1 MAAVA
6 LFMVGRLAKFNDIF
20 TSTVPTINNFSNHAL
35 RINYLTLFVQLKIQN
50 NILFLYT
57 TNIVSHEERAKDYII
72 LSSEMAGTVKY
83 ARPINNNLF
92 IFDRLVFNKQSK
104 RFLSIINK
112 IKRKKTIGKEEHKTI
127 NSVVYTIQQ
136 SLGVGMDILC
146 NPNSSRKHVG
156 NRFEELIRLIVTKL
170 GVNND
175 KVVFKIPYPSEQ
187 GEKLY
192 SCEIDVIISPH
203 KAVRSGTKSIDKE
216 EIVISLKT
224 SSKDRMGKIFLDK
237 LLMQKFAKHPVK
249 VVGIFLNDVQRKETK
264 QISYT
269 FVSGLFMVYTK
280 FLTELEGVYFIDTPP
295 ITKEAPYNQ
304 HIFSFSKF
312 IAEDICKL
320 LSP

>member
-1 MAAVA
+1 MKP
-6 LFMVGRLAKFNDIF
+6 LAQDLQTPKQSLDE
-20 TSTVPTINNFSNHAL
+20 FSEVTKRVL
-35 RINYLTLFVQLKIQN
+35 GYLPNVVSEKI
-50 NILFLYT
+50 T
-57 TNIVSHEERAKDYII
+57 ARDYVI
-72 LSSEMAGTVKY
+72 LSSVVAGTSKF

-92 IFDRLVFNKQSK
+92 IFDSQNFDNRYKD
-104 RFLSIINK
+104 FLSVLVKVKKRQK
-112 IKRKKTIGKEEHKTI
+112 IANEEHHI
-127 NSVVYTIQQ
+127 IDSVVYTIQQ
-136 SLGVGMDILC
+136 SLGIGMDFLC

-156 NRFEELIRLIVTKL
+156 NRFEELIRHTVKQL
-170 GVNND
+170 GISSD
-175 KVVFKIPYPSEQ
+175 KVVFKIPYPSEG

-192 SCEIDVIISPH
+192 SCETDIVLSPH
-203 KAVRSGTKSIDKE
+203 SFVKSGTKSIDKD

-280 FLTELEGVYFIDTPP
+280 FLTQLEGVYFIDPPP
-295 ITKEAPYNQ
+295 ITKQAPYNL
-304 HIFSFSKF
+304 HIAPFSQF
-312 IAEDICKL
+312 IAKDIWAL